1 MAIDETDKALA
12 EAGLVQI
19 AQLVDRMFAVS
30 EARKAAVSL
39 DAAREKRGALDGKP
53 LRPRAAA

>member
-19 AQLVDRMFAVS
+19 AQLVDRMFWVAEMR
-30 EARKAAVSL
+30 EAALSL
-39 DAAREKRGALDGKP
+39 DAARGKRGALDGKP